1 MIVDVAP
8 SPIDPPRLD
17 RRCRPRATT
26 PLVNGVRIDA
36 ITPEEFVSSLRTF
49 LSCGYSHVVH
59 FCSAHPTVEA
69 RANPDYR
76 RLLNTGALNVS
87 DGVPVAVAA
96 RMMGLRTVRLAG
108 TDGFH
113 LAAGHGMPLGLR
125 HYLFGSTPATLDAMQ
140 RRLEERYP
148 GILIVGAESPPF
160 RELSDDEVLASARRM
175 QDAGAQAVWV
185 GLGAPKQD
193 VMAHRLRQVRA
204 APIILCV
211 GAAFDFIAGTTG
223 RAPAWMQRMGLE
235 WLHRLASEPRRLWR
249 RYLVGNPRFVAGVVR
264 DLVRR
269 WVRRES

>member
-1 MIVDVAP
+1 MSVGAP
-8 SPIDPPRLD
+8 TSPIDPPRLD
-17 RRCRPRATT
+17 RRCRPRATA

-36 ITPEEFVSSLRTF
+36 ITRDEFVSSLTTF
-49 LSCGYSHVVH
+49 LFCGYSHVVH

-96 RMMGLRTVRLAG
+96 RMMGARTVRLAG

-113 LAAGHGMPLGLR
+113 LASEHGVPIGLR
-125 HYLFGSTPATLDAMQ
+125 HYVYGSTPATLEALH
-140 RRLEERYP
+140 RHLEERYP
-148 GILIVGAESPPF
+148 GILIVGSESPPF
-160 RELSDDEVLASARRM
+160 RELSDDEVLAAARRM
-175 QDAGAQAVWV
+175 QEAGAQAVWV

-193 VMAHRLRQVRA
+193 VMAHRLRQSRA

-211 GAAFDFIAGTTG
+211 GAAFDFIAGTTE
-223 RAPAWMQRMGLE
+223 RAPLWMQRTGLE

-249 RYLVGNPRFVAGVVR
+249 RYLIGNPRFVAGVARDFVR
-264 DLVRR
+264 GRGPRDA
-269 WVRRES
+269 